1 MNPSTNK
8 PNLLGFSGSL
18 RSGSL
23 STRVLHTLPSVS
35 ADKADITIFNIAG
48 IPLYNQDTED
58 AGLPDS
64 VQKFKDAISASDG
77 LVIVTP
83 EYNYGISGVLK
94 NALDWASRPGYDS
107 PLKDKPVLMIAT
119 SPAITGGVRAI
130 QQLRQTLSATL
141 SKVVAVPEIVIGQVD
156 KKIENGALTDE
167 TSLKYIK
174 SGIDA
179 LVAEIRLKKIM
190 K

>member
-1 MNPSTNK
+1 MASANDFNIM
-8 PNLLGFSGSL
+8 GFSGSL

-35 ADKADITIFNIAG
+35 AEKARITIFNIAG

-64 VQKFKDAISASDG
+64 VQKFKDSIAAADG

-94 NALDWASRPGYDS
+94 NAIDWASRPGYQS
-107 PLKDKPVLMIAT
+107 VLKDKPVLMIAT
-119 SPAITGGVRAI
+119 SPAFTGGVRAI
-130 QQLRQTLSATL
+130 HQLRETLAATL
-141 SKVVAVPEIVIGQVD
+141 SRVVAVPEIVISQVD
-156 KKIENGALTDE
+156 KKIENGSLTDG
-167 TSLKYIK
+167 TSLKYI
-174 SGIDA
+174 SGGMDA
-179 LVAEIRLKKIM
+179 LVAEISMLRNSG
-190 K
+190 